1 LATSRKSRKVVS
13 IKKGR
18 FQPNLTSFIIL
29 LIIIYVLFLG
39 WSYITKERISIY
51 EVNTTDISDD
61 TPLYGFILR
70 SEEVEKTE
78 QNGYINYYNAE
89 GTRVGKGDVVY
100 TVDTNGEVSNMLK
113 EIQKSTITPESIL
126 TMREVISSF
135 QNSFSM
141 ADYTQ
146 VSSFQYA
153 VNNVIFEQSRGTL
166 FSDLNKSLKA
176 SGQSKDFLKV
186 TAPKSGVISYSVD
199 GYEELGQ
206 NDITSEILEQY
217 GIPTKKQLQSSESVP
232 AGSPVYKII
241 TSNDW
246 SLIVKLTD
254 EYYDKLKD
262 LDTVRVTIVRDDIS
276 FNASVELYDR
286 DGVHF
291 AKLST
296 ARYMERYINDRFLKI
311 EFNLKSAS
319 GLKIPNSSI
328 LKKEYSVLPPNVI
341 ETGDEGA
348 GVLKQV
354 LDENGNPKP
363 EYVGLGDSE
372 IVDGQYYVDTSI
384 IDAGDVL
391 KDYEN
396 GGNYTV
402 SSKATIEGVYCVN
415 EGFCEFRPIE
425 IIYQNK
431 EYTIVSDATIG
442 GLATYDHIVVDPSSL
457 SDNDFIE

>member
-1 LATSRKSRKVVS
+1 M
-13 IKKGR
+13 I
-18 FQPNLTSFIIL
+18 
-29 LIIIYVLFLG
+29 FLG
-39 WSYITKERISIY
+39 WSYITKDRISIY

-70 SEEVEKTE
+70 AEEVAKTE
-78 QNGYINYYNAE
+78 QDGYINYYNAE
-89 GTRVGKGDVVY
+89 GTRIGKGDVVY
-100 TVDTNGEVSNMLK
+100 TIDSDGQVSNMLK
-113 EIQKSTITPESIL
+113 EIQKESISSESISA
-126 TMREVISSF
+126 MREVISSF

-146 VSSFQYA
+146 VSSFQHA
-153 VNNVIFEQSRGTL
+153 VDNVIFEQSRGTL
-166 FSDLNKSLKA
+166 FNNLNKTFKA
-176 SGQSKDFLKV
+176 SGLEKNFLKV
-186 TAPKSGVISYSVD
+186 TAPKSGVISYAID
-199 GYEELGQ
+199 GYEGLGQ
-206 NDITSEILEQY
+206 NDITAEILEQY
-217 GIPTKKQLQSSESVP
+217 GIPTKKQLQSTEIVP
-232 AGSPVYKII
+232 ADSPVYKII

-254 EYYDKLKD
+254 EYYEKLKD
-262 LDTVRVTIVRDDIS
+262 LDSVRVTIERDKIS
-276 FNASVELYDR
+276 FNASVELYDK

-328 LKKEYSVLPPNVI
+328 LQKEYSVLPPNVI
-341 ETGDEGA
+341 ETGEEGI

-354 LDENGNPKP
+354 LDESGNPKP

-372 IVDGQYYVDTSI
+372 IVNGQYYVDTSI
-384 IDAGDVL
+384 IEAGDVL

-402 SSKATIEGVYCVN
+402 SSKASIEGVYCVN

-431 EYTIVSDATIG
+431 EYSIVSDTTIG
-442 GLATYDHIVVDPSSL
+442 GLAAYDHIVVDPSSL
-457 SDNDFIE
+457 NDNDFIE